1 MVRAFV
7 FAVEHTSR
15 RPVFSQRGDLAMTA
29 PKRRTVGGGPL
40 MTLFALL
47 LLLLPFL
54 SLGAW
59 VTFTG
64 EGKASL
70 AQARQGVIAN
80 P

>member
-1 MVRAFV
+1 
-7 FAVEHTSR
+7 
-15 RPVFSQRGDLAMTA
+15 MTA
-29 PKRRTVGGGPL
+29 PKRRTAGGGPL

-47 LLLLPFL
+47 LLLLPVL

>member
-1 MVRAFV
+1 M
-7 FAVEHTSR
+7 S
-15 RPVFSQRGDLAMTA
+15 A
-29 PKRRTVGGGPL
+29 PKRRTAGGGPL

-47 LLLLPFL
+47 LLLLLLLPVL